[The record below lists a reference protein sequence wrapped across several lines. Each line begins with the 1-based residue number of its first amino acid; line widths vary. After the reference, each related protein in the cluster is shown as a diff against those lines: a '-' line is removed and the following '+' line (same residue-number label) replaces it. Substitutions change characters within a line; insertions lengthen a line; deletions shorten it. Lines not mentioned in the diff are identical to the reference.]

1 MTEKPT
7 GYEPLYVLKSVAPD
21 IWIADGPWI
30 KFYGMPF
37 PTRMTVIRLANG
49 RLWVHSPIA
58 MKNALLEAVS
68 SLGELGYLVAP
79 NWIHYAWIPSWQEEF
94 PEASTYVS
102 PGVVERAEHK
112 GIQLLFEQELCDD
125 APAIWAE
132 EIDQRVASSDY
143 HREVVFFHRAS
154 KTLILTDLIE
164 NFEKNKMPWWTRPL
178 LKLGG
183 VCDPDGGMPRDMA
196 FTFKKRPEQLTQL
209 ISDMIAW
216 GPEKVILAHG
226 RWYDK
231 NGTEELKRAF
241 RGLLT
246 SP

>member
-7 GYEPLYVLKSVAPD
+7 GYEPLYVLKPVAPD
-21 IWIADGPWI
+21 IWIADGSWI
-30 KFYGMPF
+30 RFYGIPF
-37 PTRMTVIRLANG
+37 PTRMTVVRLSNG
-49 RLWVHSPIA
+49 EIWVHSPIA
-58 MKNALLEAVS
+58 LENDLLEAVS
-68 SLGELGYLVAP
+68 SLGKIRYLVAP
-79 NWIHYAWIPSWQEEF
+79 NWIHYAWIPSWQEQF

-102 PGVVERAEHK
+102 PGVVERAKRK

-125 APAIWAE
+125 APAVWAE
-132 EIDQRVASSDY
+132 EIDQRVANSDY

-164 NFEKNKMPWWTRPL
+164 NFEKSKMPWWTRPL

-196 FTFKKRPEQLTQL
+196 FTFKKRPEQSTKL

-226 RWYDK
+226 RWYDN